1 MNGDLAGTTVP
12 RTHLAETAKDARLS
26 PSPTEEQ
33 TVRAMVPLSV
43 VADTH
48 RELRPRRR
56 RLAATTLLAPMVAAA
71 ACNSSSAIPE
81 TTDFPVRFLVSN
93 ELIAP
98 VTISI
103 DGTTYSI
110 LTSGK
115 DIGLTVSSRAQW
127 LTWTSAKPAGSDGA
141 AIPDDIGEVRV
152 PISGINGALEI
163 RNVINDQT
171 YVTARIFN
179 TTNAPALIGVSDG
192 VTVSCAGV
200 LPAAADSV
208 KGFVQIGYYRLLPA
222 TEVRA
227 YRAASRCSG
236 PYVAWPSSQLAAF
249 TARSGLVTLL
259 LESAP

>member
-1 MNGDLAGTTVP
+1 
-12 RTHLAETAKDARLS
+12 
-26 PSPTEEQ
+26 
-33 TVRAMVPLSV
+33 MVPLSAV
-43 VADTH
+43 SDAYP
-48 RELRPRRR
+48 ELRPRRR
-56 RLAATTLLAPMVAAA
+56 RLAAIALLASMVAAP
-71 ACNSSSAIPE
+71 ACNGNSVTSE

-103 DGTTYSI
+103 DDSTDSI

-115 DIGLTVSSRAQW
+115 GIGLTVSSKAQW
-127 LTWTSAKPAGSDGA
+127 LTWTSAKPAGSDGV
-141 AIPDDIGEVRV
+141 AIPDDIGEVRI

-179 TTNAPALIGVSDG
+179 NTKASALIGVYDG
-192 VTVSCAGV
+192 VTVSCAGA

-208 KGFVQIGYYRLLPA
+208 RGFVQIGYYRLLPA

-227 YRAASRCSG
+227 YRDASRCSG
-236 PYVAWPSSQLAAF
+236 PYVSWPSFQLAAF
-249 TARSGLVTLL
+249 VAKSGLVTLL